1 MKGRRLKNSYLVLTW
16 LTLTLKTYV
25 VTRFAFSLEIENFM
39 QDIILMLACGG
50 SILFLLC
57 LCLFGNKKGINSRIF
72 ITNLF
77 LTILLYFNLIYYRFF
92 NDFITIPVLFQTDNA
107 SDLGSSIISLLNP
120 LDILLVLDLGL
131 LVPLKKRFGEIKI
144 KKRKILLY
152 SLLVIAANLVLA
164 NIERPQLLT
173 RSFDRNMLVK
183 NLGVFNYQLYDA
195 YLQTKTSMNR
205 AFADS
210 SQIGEIV
217 NYTNAIKKPNNEDLE
232 GIAKGKNVF
241 VISMESTQ
249 NFVINEKIEGQDITP
264 FLNSLIKSKDTYYF
278 NNFYHQTGQG
288 KTSDS
293 EFLVENSLYG
303 LPRGAVF
310 FTHSQN
316 TFKGLPSLLSQS
328 GYSTA
333 VFHANNESFWNRDVM
348 YKSLGYHQYF
358 SDEYYDITDENSIGW
373 GLKDDIFFAQSM
385 QYLRDLKQP
394 FYAKFIT
401 LTNHFPFSLEEEDE
415 LISEWNSEDGTV
427 NRYFTT
433 VRYEDESLKKFFEM
447 IKKEG
452 LYENSIFILMGDH
465 YGISSNHN
473 EAMAQFLG
481 KEITPFQETQLQK
494 VPMIVHIP
502 GINNGKTI
510 KNISGQI
517 DVKPSI
523 LNLLGV
529 KDKTDVTFGSD
540 LFTEYPDNFTVL
552 RDGSFITEK
561 YLYTKNRCYDKQ
573 TELEIDGQYCKQYA
587 ERAQKE
593 LNASDQVIYGDLL
606 RFINQTGYI
615 SDRSVSN

>member
-1 MKGRRLKNSYLVLTW
+1 MKGKKLKDSYLGIIW

-25 VTRFAFSLEIENFM
+25 VTRFAFSLEIENFI
-39 QDIILMLACGG
+39 QEVILMLACGG

-57 LCLFGNKKGINSRIF
+57 LCLFGNKKGIKSRLF
-72 ITNLF
+72 ITNFF
-77 LTILLYFNLIYYRFF
+77 LTTLLYFNLIYYRFF

-120 LDILLVLDLGL
+120 LDILLVLDLGFL
-131 LVPLKKRFGEIKI
+131 IPLKKRFGEIKI
-144 KKRKILLY
+144 KKRKILFY
-152 SLLVIAANLVLA
+152 SILVMAANLVLA

-217 NYTNAIKKPNNEDLE
+217 NYANAIKKPNNEELA

-249 NFVINEKIEGQDITP
+249 NFIINEKVEGQEITP
-264 FLNSLIKSKDTYYF
+264 FLNSLIKSTDTYYF

-293 EFLVENSLYG
+293 EFLFENSLYG

-316 TFKGLPSLLSQS
+316 TFVGLPSLLSQS

-333 VFHANNESFWNRDVM
+333 VFHANNKSFWNRDVM
-348 YKSLGYHQYF
+348 YKSLGYNQYF
-358 SDEYYDITDENSIGW
+358 SDEYYDITEENSIGW

-385 QYLRDLKQP
+385 QYLRTLKQP

-415 LISEWNSEDGTV
+415 LIPEWNSEDGTV

-502 GINNGKTI
+502 GINKGQTI
-510 KNISGQI
+510 ENISGQI
-517 DVKPSI
+517 DVKPTI
-523 LNLLGV
+523 LNLLGI

-540 LFTEYPDNFTVL
+540 LFTEDPDNFTVL
-552 RDGSFITEK
+552 RDGSFITKE

-573 TELEIDGQYCKQYA
+573 TALEIDGQNCKKNA

-606 RFINQTGYI
+606 RFINQKGYT
-615 SDRSVSN
+615 SDK

>member
-39 QDIILMLACGG
+39 QEIILMLACGG

-293 EFLVENSLYG
+293 EFLFENSLYG

-415 LISEWNSEDGTV
+415 LIPEWNSEDGTV

-573 TELEIDGQYCKQYA
+573 TELKIDGQYCKQYA

-615 SDRSVSN
+615 SDRSISN

>member
-39 QDIILMLACGG
+39 QEIILMLACGG

>member
-39 QDIILMLACGG
+39 QEIILMLACGG

-293 EFLVENSLYG
+293 EFLFENSLYG

-415 LISEWNSEDGTV
+415 LIPEWNSEDGTV

-615 SDRSVSN
+615 SDRSISN

>member
-1 MKGRRLKNSYLVLTW
+1 MKGRSLKDSYLGLTW
-16 LTLTLKTYV
+16 LTLTLKTYI
-25 VTRFAFSLEIENFM
+25 VTRFAFSLEIENLI
-39 QDIILMLACGG
+39 QEITLMLACGG

-57 LCLFGNKKGINSRIF
+57 LCLFGNKKGTNSRIF

-77 LTILLYFNLIYYRFF
+77 LTTLLYFNLIYYRFF

-107 SDLGSSIISLLNP
+107 SDLGSSIISLLSP

-131 LVPLKKRFGEIKI
+131 LVPLKKRFGEIKT

-152 SLLVIAANLVLA
+152 SILFMSANLVLA
-164 NIERPQLLT
+164 NIERPELLT

-217 NYTNAIKKPNNEDLE
+217 NYTNAIKKPNNEDLA

-249 NFVINEKIEGQDITP
+249 NFVINEKVEGQDITP
-264 FLNSLIKSKDTYYF
+264 FLNSLIKSKDSYYF

-293 EFLVENSLYG
+293 EFLFENSLYG

-348 YKSLGYHQYF
+348 YKSLGYHQYY
-358 SDEYYDITDENSIGW
+358 SDEYYDINDENSIGW
-373 GLKDDIFFAQSM
+373 GLKDDIFLAQSM
-385 QYLRDLKQP
+385 PYLKNLKQP

-415 LISEWNSEDGTV
+415 LIPEWNSEDGTV

-473 EAMAQFLG
+473 EAMSQFLG

-502 GINNGKTI
+502 GINKGQTI

-517 DVKPSI
+517 DVKPTI
-523 LNLLGV
+523 LNLLGI

-561 YLYTKNRCYDKQ
+561 YLYTKNRCYNKQ

-606 RFINQTGYI
+606 RFINQKGYT
-615 SDRSVSN
+615 SNRSKSN